1 MSQILTI
8 YHIHLQTVRMCL
20 PAFSRTQTHFSKE
33 PKCFLAYRKL
43 IMDPSHKLFRS
54 LTNWRNVAKKKNC
67 AGFVEY
73 EISTRTLRYTHRP
86 DFELANV
93 IFRLKMKMNS
103 THSHMHT
110 FSLRFFFCS
119 CPEGAKARSIS
130 KSQRNNKQFEQSAMF
145 QFHVN
150 HIANASDASIYIHIQ
165 TTETITF
172 AFGCHLFHKSNG
184 MRAENKRKPSNIIIV
199 SSSSPHCFVFFI
211 SSYQTEH
218 IQHRQSKLFAHSTKC
233 TPAIGGIAT
242 TIVQPTRKHTI

>member
-1 MSQILTI
+1 M
-8 YHIHLQTVRMCL
+8 
-20 PAFSRTQTHFSKE
+20 
-33 PKCFLAYRKL
+33 
-43 IMDPSHKLFRS
+43 
-54 LTNWRNVAKKKNC
+54 WRKKNC

-73 EISTRTLRYTHRP
+73 EMSTRTLRYTP
-86 DFELANV
+86 AWLWIGKCNFSFENEQ
-93 IFRLKMKMNS
+93 
-103 THSHMHT
+103 HT
-110 FSLRFFFCS
+110 FTHAYIHS

-130 KSQRNNKQFEQSAMF
+130 KSQRNNKQFKQSAMF

-150 HIANASDASIYIHIQ
+150 HIANASDVSIYIQ

-199 SSSSPHCFVFFI
+199 SSSSPHCSVFFV

-242 TIVQPTRKHTI
+242 TTVQPTRKHTIWKTIPWAANRLAQTQMESIYFK